1 MIVDPEKMIS
11 PSKDPWPLLRRAPA
25 AGLPRR
31 DLWYIDLEKSA
42 FQSRVGFNVEF
53 TGSRPKRR
61 VDPKLTGTNPPVGSE
76 GPYMEK

>member
-31 DLWYIDLEKSA
+31 DLWYIRESQLSSP
-42 FQSRVGFNVEF
+42 QLNS
-53 TGSRPKRR
+53 
-61 VDPKLTGTNPPVGSE
+61 L
-76 GPYMEK
+76 